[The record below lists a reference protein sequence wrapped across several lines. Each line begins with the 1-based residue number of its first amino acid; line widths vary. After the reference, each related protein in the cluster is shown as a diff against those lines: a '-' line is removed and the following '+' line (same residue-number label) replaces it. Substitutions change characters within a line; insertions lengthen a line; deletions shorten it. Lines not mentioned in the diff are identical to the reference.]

1 MTDVVVVDDHELV
14 ADGLRRL
21 VEQAP
26 GMRAVQVC
34 HSGDELLSWLAAGNQ
49 ADLCTLDLLVPG
61 VSGLELLRSLGR
73 SWPDLKVLVC
83 TASANAD
90 VAARCLREGADGFI
104 SKFRPAREFT
114 RALRQVADGGRY
126 IDEDLMSDVVAK
138 LAGRAGAE
146 RLHEGLSTRE
156 YEVLLALARGV
167 SVKEIAESLFL
178 SPKTVSTYRTRV
190 LVKLNVSSNAELTA
204 YALRNGLIEL
214 HTV

>member
-26 GMRAVQVC
+26 TMKVVQVC
-34 HSGDELLSWLAAGNQ
+34 HSGDDLISYLAAGNHV
-49 ADLCTLDLLVPG
+49 DLCTLDLLVPG
-61 VSGLELLRSLGR
+61 VSGLELLRTLGR
-73 SWPDLKVLVC
+73 RWPDVQVLVC

-90 VAARCLREGADGFI
+90 VAARCLREGASGFI
-104 SKFRPAREFT
+104 SKFRPGSEFT
-114 RALRQVADGGRY
+114 RALRQVANGGRY
-126 IDEDLMSDVVAK
+126 IDEELMGDVVAK

-146 RLHEGLSTRE
+146 RLHEGLSSRE

-190 LVKLNVSSNAELTA
+190 LAKLNVSSNAELTA

>member
-21 VEQAP
+21 IEQSP
-26 GMRAVQVC
+26 DMRVIKVC
-34 HSGDELLSWLAAGNQ
+34 HTGDELLAWLGAGNR

-61 VSGLELLRSLGR
+61 VSGLELLRTLGR
-73 SWPDLKVLVC
+73 SWPNLAVLVC

-90 VAARCLREGADGFI
+90 VAARCMREGAAGFI
-104 SKFRPAREFT
+104 SKFRPGRDFT
-114 RALRQVADGGRY
+114 GALRQVATGGRY
-126 IDEDLMSDVVAK
+126 IDQDLMSDVVAK
-138 LAGRAGAE
+138 LAGRPGAE

-156 YEVLLALARGV
+156 YEVMLSLARGV

-190 LVKLNVSSNAELTA
+190 LAKLNVSSNAELTA
-204 YALRNGLIEL
+204 YALRNALIEL